1 MGHLGSALL
10 LGVLLA
16 MILILVSWGRPPP
29 SAGGV
34 RGKNPFNRTLSQL
47 DLIED
52 PPAH

>member
-1 MGHLGSALL
+1 MRHLGSALL

-16 MILILVSWGRPPP
+16 MILILVSWGRPPQP
-29 SAGGV
+29 GGV
-34 RGKNPFNRTLSQL
+34 PGKNPFNRTLSQL

>member
-29 SAGGV
+29 QPGGCGV
-34 RGKNPFNRTLSQL
+34 RTPS
-47 DLIED
+47 IV
-52 PPAH
+52 P